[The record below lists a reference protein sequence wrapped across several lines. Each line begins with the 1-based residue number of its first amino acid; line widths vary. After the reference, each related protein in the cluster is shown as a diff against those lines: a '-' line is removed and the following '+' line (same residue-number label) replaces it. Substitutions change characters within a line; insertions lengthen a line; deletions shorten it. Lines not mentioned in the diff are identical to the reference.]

1 MPGIL
6 CSALARD
13 CPLRRTFFASRR
25 AVSPKR
31 PPLLVDRCPLIS
43 THRTFFACR
52 RTPTN
57 KKPRGFSN
65 RRARAVVSSPHTASR
80 WPRVVDR
87 RRMFLNRPGDFTRLA
102 LRSVGRPARSANRR
116 ALFVGRRAF
125 PRVARLITPI
135 GGCAPAVAVRAQSSK
150 TTHFD
155 NDTSHGDNPDY
166 FFPNPFPSRLEG
178 SRALLP
184 PSPSFQRSER
194 ACHPERNAREAR
206 GFAEELS
213 ATLNLKLES
222 VAVPGQTIRR
232 YAV

>member
-1 MPGIL
+1 VPGIL

-87 RRMFLNRPGDFTRLA
+87 RRMFVNRPGDFTRLA
-102 LRSVGRPARSANRR
+102 LRSVDQPAHSANRR
-116 ALFVGRRAF
+116 ALCVGRRARAAVNRAF
-125 PRVARLITPI
+125 SSGRRPRYADRRLRTGCRRARAVNRRPLISI
-135 GGCAPAVAVRAQSSK
+135 M
-150 TTHFD
+150 THRTAKIPTIF
-155 NDTSHGDNPDY
+155 S
-166 FFPNPFPSRLEG
+166 LI
-178 SRALLP
+178 P
-184 PSPSFQRSER
+184 PLQD
-194 ACHPERNAREAR
+194 AR
-206 GFAEELS
+206 GQARSSLPFLHFKEASEPFILS
-213 ATLNLKLES
+213 GARGMRAKRGAL
-222 VAVPGQTIRR
+222 RR
-232 YAV
+232 N